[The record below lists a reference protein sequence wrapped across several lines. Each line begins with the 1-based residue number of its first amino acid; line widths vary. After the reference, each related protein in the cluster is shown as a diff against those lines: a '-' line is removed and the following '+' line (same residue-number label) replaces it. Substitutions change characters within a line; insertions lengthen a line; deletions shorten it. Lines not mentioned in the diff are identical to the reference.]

1 VLCAAL
7 LVLVVSCSGEGSG
20 RQAASS
26 TDAQSVDAPSTA
38 TPSTASPSTATP
50 SSSTTVPS
58 SGDGPESTLPLQP
71 DWPLGGIWLAS
82 GLDSDGAIVD
92 PRLAFTTDDVEVAAV
107 VALGADVPDGA
118 TLLVE
123 WFEISLDERVPLF
136 AHEIPVGPGGLAVSR
151 GASSGGLAPGFYEVV
166 ATLGEHQTMTPW
178 VVRDA
183 ASGASSGTGLRK
195 ATPTPSAPA
204 PQPPADDDYD
214 WTGERGTPLGP
225 EPPPGPC
232 APSFVVGQFT
242 PLTSVY
248 GSASWR
254 GTCTTLVIAATV
266 SGPAVTL
273 YSADVSGD
281 EVRSDSSPNVPVCD
295 LPGGSDMPGTVVRF
309 DATFDDGEV
318 LTDDVVLNDMGPGVV
333 GDVNS
338 QPPPGSRV
346 EPGQTITLEALGM
359 QFAPALGIDTLG
371 LFALGQEIGTTGNA
385 SGSTEPIA
393 CDPGRFFALLESEY
407 VVPDPPP
414 PVIEICAVATTF
426 DDHQGEGCIEF
437 TTGEVWTGSYAGTVT
452 WDCNVLGNLSG
463 TLDGTFTIT
472 VGAGG
477 AATMDITHTV
487 TGSCGG
493 PDVGTLTT
501 PLTIT
506 GKRTPTGFEF
516 PDFFGVTDS
525 FTITVSGDGGTGTLA
540 GAGDGGSNLGTTLVS
555 VEVTFDATRA

>member
-1 VLCAAL
+1 
-7 LVLVVSCSGEGSG
+7 
-20 RQAASS
+20 
-26 TDAQSVDAPSTA
+26 
-38 TPSTASPSTATP
+38 
-50 SSSTTVPS
+50 
-58 SGDGPESTLPLQP
+58 
-71 DWPLGGIWLAS
+71 
-82 GLDSDGAIVD
+82 
-92 PRLAFTTDDVEVAAV
+92 
-107 VALGADVPDGA
+107 
-118 TLLVE
+118 
-123 WFEISLDERVPLF
+123 
-136 AHEIPVGPGGLAVSR
+136 
-151 GASSGGLAPGFYEVV
+151 
-166 ATLGEHQTMTPW
+166 
-178 VVRDA
+178 
-183 ASGASSGTGLRK
+183 
-195 ATPTPSAPA
+195 
-204 PQPPADDDYD
+204 
-214 WTGERGTPLGP
+214 
-225 EPPPGPC
+225 
-232 APSFVVGQFT
+232 
-242 PLTSVY
+242 
-248 GSASWR
+248 
-254 GTCTTLVIAATV
+254 
-266 SGPAVTL
+266 
-273 YSADVSGD
+273 
-281 EVRSDSSPNVPVCD
+281 
-295 LPGGSDMPGTVVRF
+295 
-309 DATFDDGEV
+309 
-318 LTDDVVLNDMGPGVV
+318 
-333 GDVNS
+333 
-338 QPPPGSRV
+338 
-346 EPGQTITLEALGM
+346 M
-359 QFAPALGIDTLG
+359 QFAPALGIDTLE